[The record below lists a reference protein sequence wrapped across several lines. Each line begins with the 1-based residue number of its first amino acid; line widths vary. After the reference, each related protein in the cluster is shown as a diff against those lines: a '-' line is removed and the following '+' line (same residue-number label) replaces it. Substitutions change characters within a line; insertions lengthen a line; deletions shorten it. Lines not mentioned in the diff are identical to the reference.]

1 MTDIEKKISSGFIR
15 LLENEPIEQITVTA
29 ICAEAGVSKR
39 SFYNY
44 YCDKFDVI
52 MKIQAIPEMEDEAA
66 VVSLQTLENY
76 FRARYRWLLE
86 HRGFLRNISFYF
98 GQNSSVLA
106 FMDSVAALLWK
117 IMKQDHP
124 EMEETPELRHA
135 VDYFAYAYMI
145 FVIRLILTDA
155 DFCEE
160 YFRRERLF
168 EGYIPPILMQYLH
181 Y

>member
-15 LLENEPIEQITVTA
+15 LLEKEPIDQITVTA

-52 MKIQAIPEMEDEAA
+52 MKMQAIPEIEDEEAE
-66 VVSLQTLENY
+66 VSLHTLENY
-76 FRARYRWLLE
+76 LRRRYRWLLE
-86 HRGFLRNISFYF
+86 HRGFLRNVSFYF

-106 FMDSVAALLWK
+106 LKDSVVALLWK
-117 IMKQDHP
+117 IMRQNHP
-124 EMEETPELRHA
+124 EMEETTELIYA
-135 VDYFAYAYMI
+135 VEYFAYGYLI
-145 FVIRLILTDA
+145 FVIRLILKDA
-155 DFCEE
+155 DYSEKYFQRDRFIEE
-160 YFRRERLF
+160 
-168 EGYIPPILMQYLH
+168 YIPPVLLQYLH